1 MAMAERTPTAADV
14 MAAGAASPIPTLSA
28 LQWVGRSRYVEW
40 LTRVPLDVSEWMGGQ
55 GRGD

>member
-1 MAMAERTPTAADV
+1 V